1 MATNLS
7 DLGLPTEAELQA
19 LEKELDAQV
28 NSLLGTPQESSVEA
42 DPSPIDFD
50 NFFKPLDPN
59 SEEYKEEA
67 NSWSNR
73 LGSSVDSVYSMFNEG
88 LGLLAD
94 QLGADETAAS
104 FRADAAQNLKDRA
117 ARPQPEITASLTE
130 SVDNISE
137 DIKNDE
143 YLEAAGKVATTV
155 KATFAEAIPSL
166 APAVGGLAA
175 ARALSPFLAA
185 IPVVGAPLALLTNI
199 ILTFGSGYLMMSGEG
214 YKRAKELGADETE
227 SKTAG
232 VVSGI
237 GGGILDRFF
246 AGAALKGLTQTLG
259 RKEVTNRIAEQ
270 TSKEAAEEIMDKGL
284 KAASIDVLK
293 SGLKQA
299 GKLGGIGALTEG
311 AQAANT
317 EIAANIAAGT
327 MPELANF
334 SKKIVDE
341 AALGLVGGGGL
352 GGVMG
357 ALTPQARREAKL
369 KAEELKRTQEE
380 LKKETGKEF
389 DSKVVN
395 AATDLDVSDTLDE
408 GSVSTPANNV
418 VKRSISFLKE
428 AASTNPLTAKLYNQ
442 LGDYFNNVSVLAG
455 DGLKQSADTFNV
467 AVQEQAKEYKLPFTR
482 SIEKNINEGIARI
495 LRGQS
500 LNMDKYKGKNGE
512 KQIEIINKLA
522 KNADLDQDGNPI
534 EDTEGPL
541 RKLLNDT
548 RDNLEETG
556 VEIEFIT
563 DYLTQSY
570 KIPMTGFGRSKAK
583 RKFVAILKN
592 NKATDPKVRK
602 ALALNAEEIVENITS
617 NNGTYTPDAEVNLFD
632 TPQQG
637 EDLSTVKKGFE
648 LERTI
653 PPEVVLE
660 LDEAGLVNNDAQ
672 AIINKYII
680 GAARRTEIQKLRN
693 NFNDKADQLGLNP
706 VEIERTLEIFQA
718 LQNNYK
724 RGFFTQNPFLK
735 KANEFAVTAGYL
747 TTLPFAG
754 IVSLSE
760 PILVLSRVSPKH
772 AIWGAIKASK
782 VSLDKAIRSI
792 RPKYPISDLENSFN
806 SIQQTADL
814 AMTDVIRDI
823 GDTSVNRRITDA
835 FFKAT
840 LLSQV
845 TQFSRQ
851 MASVAVSQQLQED
864 ILLVSDEFK
873 TNKPT
878 AAGNK
883 ARKRLNEQGLKNLFS
898 GKRITTKGVKYPE
911 GKKGKEPTEKQ
922 LAKYESDLAI
932 QEQEVAGEIDLPI
945 VEQEAI
951 AWAESNIT
959 EEQAIAQFK
968 LLGQPITDEVVTQR
982 FGVEGEPPLIIK
994 KALTKTIDEIIMSPN
1009 VVNRPLWMSNP
1020 NLALIAQLK
1029 GFMMVFGNT
1038 IAPKVY
1044 KEVIKPLM
1052 PVHMKREGGIGVN
1065 IPTAITRPV
1074 ETFDGTF
1081 KYGLTFALLL
1091 SAMYGTQIM
1100 KNAIRY
1106 EDADDSPLADLED
1119 SELMFKLLQQS
1130 NLLGFGNVLISAA
1143 ESEKYGQSPIST
1155 ALGPVAGK
1163 IEQLIRGLYNLK
1175 DGRPRS
1181 LANWLAKNT
1190 PFTGGLG
1197 TERRADVPIVGTDAF
1212 EEYLESFL
1220 DTLDMAEGGS
1230 IAEKLPNRR
1239 GSFVLPSIEDLRKRE
1254 MELVEDKNITVTPV
1268 EFAPVLPNVIPEVED
1283 NSRIAPLPL
1292 EKPPVPEDNSRIAP
1306 LPPEKSEFARKA
1318 QETNAL
1324 AFNKVKGYE
1333 GFKKKRYLD
1342 SKNKPTIGIGHLI
1355 KSDTIKKLMSIGYSK
1370 EDAKKI
1376 KLGKK
1381 EMTEEKVNELFQ
1393 KDLPTY
1399 ITSTQ
1404 KLINNYESLSPSL
1417 RSELIQLNYR
1427 GDLRQGKKT
1436 RKLINA
1442 GKFKEAAKEILNN
1455 KEYKD
1460 LKSKGIDNSITDRLE
1475 AARDALLAEGTK

>member
-73 LGSSVDSVYSMFNEG
+73 LGASVDSVYAMLNEG

-137 DIKNDE
+137 DIKNDK

-166 APAVGGLAA
+166 APALGGLAA

-185 IPVVGAPLALLTNI
+185 IPVVGAPVALLTNI
-199 ILTFGSGYLMMSGEG
+199 ILTFGSGYLMGSGEV
-214 YKRAKELGADETE
+214 YKEAKKLGADETS
-227 SKTAG
+227 SKTAA
-232 VVSGI
+232 VVGGI
-237 GGGILDRFF
+237 GVGVLDKFF
-246 AGAALKGLTQTLG
+246 AGASLKALTQTLG

-380 LKKETGKEF
+380 LKKEAGKEF

-395 AATDLDVSDTLDE
+395 AATDLDVSDTLDQPSI
-408 GSVSTPANNV
+408 GSPADFL

-428 AASTNPLTAKLYNQ
+428 AASTNPLTAKLFNG
-442 LGDYFNNVSVLAG
+442 LGNYFNNVSVLAG
-455 DGLKQSADTFNV
+455 EGLKKSADEFNV
-467 AVQEQAKEYKLPFTR
+467 VVQEQAKEYKLPFTR

-522 KNADLDQDGNPI
+522 KNADLDQDGNII
-534 EDTEGPL
+534 EGTEGPL

-583 RKFVAILKN
+583 RKFVSILKN

-617 NNGTYTPDAEVNLFD
+617 NDGVYTPDATVNLFD
-632 TPQQG
+632 TPEQSDQ
-637 EDLSTVKKGFE
+637 LSVVKKGFE
-648 LERTI
+648 KERTI
-653 PPEVVLE
+653 PPEVVVE

-680 GAARRTEIQKLRN
+680 GAARRTEIQKLKN
-693 NFNDKADQLGLNP
+693 DFNDKVDQLNLSP
-706 VEIERTLEIFQA
+706 LEIKETQRVFQA
-718 LQNNYK
+718 LQGNNE
-724 RGFFTQNPFLK
+724 RIETPALR
-735 KANEFAVTAGYL
+735 KANEFLVTAGYL

-760 PILVLSRVSPKH
+760 PILVLSRVDSKN
-772 AIWGAIKASK
+772 AIWGAIKASR

-792 RPKYPISDLENSFN
+792 KPKHPISDLENSFN

-814 AMTDVIRDI
+814 ALTDVIRDI

-883 ARKRLNEQGLKNLFS
+883 ARLRLNKQGLKNLFS
-898 GKRITTKGVKYPE
+898 GRKFTTKGVKYPK
-911 GKKGKEPTEKQ
+911 GKKGKKPTAKQ
-922 LAKYESDLAI
+922 IAKYESDIAL
-932 QEQEVAGEIDLPI
+932 QQQEVVGGINLTG

-951 AWAESNIT
+951 AWAESNIN

-968 LLGQPITDEVVTQR
+968 LLGQPVTDEVTTQR
-982 FGVEGEPPLIIK
+982 FGVEGEPPVIIR
-994 KALTKTIDEIIMSPN
+994 KALAKTIDEIIMSPN

-1020 NLALIAQLK
+1020 HYALIAQLK

-1106 EDADDSPLADLED
+1106 EDADDSPLADLDEV
-1119 SELMFKLLQQS
+1119 ELAFKLLQQS
-1130 NLLGFGNVLISAA
+1130 NLLGFGNTLISAA

-1163 IEQLIRGLYNLK
+1163 TEQLIRALYNLT
-1175 DGRPRS
+1175 DRRPRS

-1220 DTLDMAEGGS
+1220 DTVDMAEGGS
-1230 IAEKLPNRR
+1230 IMDSLLDMFNPISKA
-1239 GSFVLPSIEDLRKRE
+1239 
-1254 MELVEDKNITVTPV
+1254 
-1268 EFAPVLPNVIPEVED
+1268 NVGEEE
-1283 NSRIAPLPL
+1283 AKFL
-1292 EKPPVPEDNSRIAP
+1292 
-1306 LPPEKSEFARKA
+1306 
-1318 QETNAL
+1318 
-1324 AFNKVKGYE
+1324 KG
-1333 GFKKKRYLD
+1333 
-1342 SKNKPTIGIGHLI
+1342 
-1355 KSDTIKKLMSIGYSK
+1355 
-1370 EDAKKI
+1370 
-1376 KLGKK
+1376 
-1381 EMTEEKVNELFQ
+1381 NE
-1393 KDLPTY
+1393 
-1399 ITSTQ
+1399 
-1404 KLINNYESLSPSL
+1404 
-1417 RSELIQLNYR
+1417 
-1427 GDLRQGKKT
+1427 
-1436 RKLINA
+1436 
-1442 GKFKEAAKEILNN
+1442 
-1455 KEYKD
+1455 
-1460 LKSKGIDNSITDRLE
+1460 
-1475 AARDALLAEGTK
+1475 

>member
-1 MATNLS
+1 MATNLFS
-7 DLGLPTEAELQA
+7 TDSFPTISEIEAWDKEIQAEL
-19 LEKELDAQV
+19 DI
-28 NSLLGTPQESSVEA
+28 LLGTSQSSEVSTLPEQKLDLA
-42 DPSPIDFD
+42 TQ
-50 NFFKPLDPN
+50 PLLVG
-59 SEEYKEEA
+59 SEEYEDIA

-73 LGSSVDSVYSMFNEG
+73 LGAGVDSVSSMFNEG

-117 ARPQPEITASLTE
+117 DRPQPKITASIT
-130 SVDNISE
+130 DTAGKISD

-143 YLEAAGKVATTV
+143 YLEAAGKVGTAI

-185 IPVVGAPLALLTNI
+185 IPVVGVPVALLTNI

-237 GGGILDRFF
+237 GGGVLDRFC
-246 AGAALKGLTQTLG
+246 AALKGLTQTLG

-270 TSKEAAEEIMDKGL
+270 TSKKAAEEIVEKGL

-341 AALGLVGGGGL
+341 AALGLVGGGGP
-352 GGVMG
+352 GAVMG
-357 ALTPQARREAKL
+357 ALAPQSRREAKL
-369 KAEELKRTQEE
+369 KAEELQRTQEE

-395 AATDLDVSDTLDE
+395 AATDLDVSDSLEEANVT
-408 GSVSTPANNV
+408 TPADNA
-418 VKRSISFLKE
+418 VKRSISYLKE
-428 AASTNPLTAKLYNQ
+428 SASTNPLTAKLYNQ

-455 DGLKQSADTFNV
+455 DGLKQSADAFNV

-482 SIEKNINEGIARI
+482 SIEKNINEGIART

-500 LNMDKYKGKNGE
+500 LNMDKYKGKYGE
-512 KQIEIINKLA
+512 RQIEIINKLA
-522 KNADLDQDGNPI
+522 KNVDEDQDGNAI
-534 EDTEGPL
+534 EGTEGPL

-548 RDNLEETG
+548 RNNLEETG
-556 VEIEFIT
+556 VDIDFIT

-583 RKFVAILKN
+583 RKFVSILKN

-693 NFNDKADQLGLNP
+693 NFNDKADQLGLTP

-754 IVSLSE
+754 IISLSE

-772 AIWGAIKASK
+772 AIWGAIKAGK

-823 GDTSVNRRITDA
+823 GDTSINRRITDA

-878 AAGNK
+878 AEGNK

-898 GKRITTKGVKYPE
+898 GKRITTKGVKYPK

-922 LAKYESDLAI
+922 LAKYESDLAL

-951 AWAESNIT
+951 AWAESNIS
-959 EEQAIAQFK
+959 EEQAVAQFK
-968 LLGQPITDEVVTQR
+968 LLDQPITDEVVTQR
-982 FGVEGEPPLIIK
+982 FGVEGEPPVIIK

-1020 NLALIAQLK
+1020 NLALVAQLK

-1038 IAPKVY
+1038 IGPKVY

-1052 PVHMKREGGIGVN
+1052 PVHMKREGGIGAN
-1065 IPTAITRPV
+1065 IPTAFTRPV
-1074 ETFDGTF
+1074 GTFEGTF

-1143 ESEKYGQSPIST
+1143 ESQKYGQSAVST

-1163 IEQLIRGLYNLK
+1163 IEQLMRGLYNLK

-1220 DTLDMAEGGS
+1220 DTIDMAGGGS
-1230 IAEKLPNRR
+1230 ITEMMPTVNVVAPPIAR
-1239 GSFVLPSIEDLRKRE
+1239 GSFEFPSFE
-1254 MELVEDKNITVTPV
+1254 ELLEKELAMGRGVKETEVEPTVTPV
-1268 EFAPVLPNVIPEVED
+1268 EIAPVLPNVIPEVED
-1283 NSRIAPLPL
+1283 RSRT
-1292 EKPPVPEDNSRIAP
+1292 AP
-1306 LPPEKSEFARKA
+1306 LPPEKPKSVPS
-1318 QETNAL
+1318 
-1324 AFNKVKGYE
+1324 NKNII
-1333 GFKKKRYLD
+1333 
-1342 SKNKPTIGIGHLI
+1342 KNKLLKQYSPETVAGIMG
-1355 KSDTIKKLMSIGYSK
+1355 SIAVETGNSFRYDQK
-1370 EDAKKI
+1370 QK
-1376 KLGKK
+1376 GGGPGRG
-1381 EMTEEKVNELFQ
+1381 LFQ
-1393 KDLPTY
+1393 MEGKMLEAYREYLKNTD
-1399 ITSTQ
+1399 SV
-1404 KLINNYESLSPSL
+1404 NSLNSQIDFVSSAL
-1417 RSELIQLNYR
+1417 L
-1427 GDLRQGKKT
+1427 
-1436 RKLINA
+1436 
-1442 GKFKEAAKEILNN
+1442 
-1455 KEYKD
+1455 
-1460 LKSKGIDNSITDRLE
+1460 DNSIYDIGAGHRKKLKEAFESGNVEKITTEFSKRFLRPGKPHLKRRLKE
-1475 AARDALLAEGTK
+1475 ARKIKKELK

>member
-7 DLGLPTEAELQA
+7 DIGLGSIQTEADLNDAYAKINAENEQLNA
-19 LEKELDAQV
+19 EINTLLYGKSLETPTDI
-28 NSLLGTPQESSVEA
+28 SLLN
-42 DPSPIDFD
+42 I
-50 NFFKPLDPN
+50 KPLEVG

-73 LGSSVDSVYSMFNEG
+73 LGASVDSVSSMFNEG

-117 ARPQPEITASLTE
+117 ARPQPEITASIT
-130 SVDNISE
+130 DT
-137 DIKNDE
+137 
-143 YLEAAGKVATTV
+143 AGKISDDIANDQWGDAVDKVGTAF
-155 KATFAEAIPSL
+155 KATAAEAIPSL
-166 APAVGGLAA
+166 APAIGGLAA

-185 IPVVGAPLALLTNI
+185 IPIVGVPAAILTNI

-214 YKRAKELGADETE
+214 YKRAKELGADETS

-232 VVSGI
+232 VISGGV
-237 GGGILDRFF
+237 GGVLDKFF
-246 AGAALKGLTQTLG
+246 AGVFLDGLAKTVG
-259 RKEVTNRIAEQ
+259 RKELTKRIAEQ
-270 TSKEAAEEIMDKGL
+270 TSKEAAEEIVDKGL
-284 KAASIDVLK
+284 KAASIESLR
-293 SGLKQA
+293 SGLKEA

-317 EIAANIAAGT
+317 ELAANVAAGKL
-327 MPELANF
+327 PELVEL
-334 SKKIVDE
+334 SKKVVDE
-341 AALGLVGGGGL
+341 AALGLVGGGGP
-352 GGVMG
+352 GAVMG
-357 ALTPQARREAKL
+357 VLAPQSRREAKL

-442 LGDYFNNVSVLAG
+442 LGDYFNNVSILAG
-455 DGLKQSADTFNV
+455 DGLKQSADAFNV

-522 KNADLDQDGNPI
+522 KNADLDQDGNII
-534 EDTEGPL
+534 EGTEGPL

-617 NNGTYTPDAEVNLFD
+617 NNGTYTPDVEVNLFD

-693 NFNDKADQLGLNP
+693 NFNDKADQLGLKP

-754 IVSLSE
+754 IISLSE

-772 AIWGAIKASK
+772 AIWGAIKAGK

-823 GDTSVNRRITDA
+823 GDTSINRRITDA

-840 LLSQV
+840 FLSQV

-898 GKRITTKGVKYPE
+898 GKRITTKGVKYPK

-951 AWAESNIT
+951 AWAESNIN
-959 EEQAIAQFK
+959 EEQAVAQFK

-982 FGVEGEPPLIIK
+982 FGVEGEPPVIIK

-1020 NLALIAQLK
+1020 NLALVAQLK

-1038 IAPKVY
+1038 IGPKVY

-1074 ETFDGTF
+1074 ETFEGTF
-1081 KYGLTFALLL
+1081 KYGLTFVLLL

-1106 EDADDSPLADLED
+1106 EDADDSPLADLEN

-1143 ESEKYGQSPIST
+1143 ESQKYGQSAVST

-1163 IEQLIRGLYNLK
+1163 IEQLMRALYNLT
-1175 DGRPRS
+1175 DRRPRS

-1220 DTLDMAEGGS
+1220 DTVGMAEGGS
-1230 IAEKLPNRR
+1230 ITDMLPMTEADLNDTYAKINAENEQLNEEINTLLYGESLEASP
-1239 GSFVLPSIEDLRKRE
+1239 VPA
-1254 MELVEDKNITVTPV
+1254 PV
-1268 EFAPVLPNVIPEVED
+1268 EFAPVLPNVIPEVEAD
-1283 NSRIAPLPL
+1283 
-1292 EKPPVPEDNSRIAP
+1292 VEDFGYKGSVVDGDVAAP
-1306 LPPEKSEFARKA
+1306 LPPKKTNETKRKA
-1318 QETNAL
+1318 KYGWKD
-1324 AFNKVKGYE
+1324 NKVIQKIIKDEPIIGKIIQAESSGNAATPDSPVGARGLMQIMKKTAEEKTGYGVNYNLSYDELFDPVKNVKYGADYFKGL
-1333 GFKKKRYLD
+1333 KKSFGNDKDALIAYNWGPGNYKKFLKNGYWIEKRKIFTVPGKD
-1342 SKNKPTIGIGHLI
+1342 KMTIEI
-1355 KSDTIKKLMSIGYSK
+1355 KHYKLPK
-1370 EDAKKI
+1370 ETRDYVKKI
-1376 KLGKK
+1376 LG
-1381 EMTEEKVNELFQ
+1381 
-1393 KDLPTY
+1393 
-1399 ITSTQ
+1399 S
-1404 KLINNYESLSPSL
+1404 
-1417 RSELIQLNYR
+1417 
-1427 GDLRQGKKT
+1427 
-1436 RKLINA
+1436 
-1442 GKFKEAAKEILNN
+1442 
-1455 KEYKD
+1455 
-1460 LKSKGIDNSITDRLE
+1460 SK
-1475 AARDALLAEGTK
+1475 